1 MNWMARA
8 ALIAMIAG
16 GLTPGVAH
24 ADPAGDHCST
34 RSGCY
39 TGPGSRWCPG
49 DYVWPG
55 LVATGWD
62 LTTCHVYHEQCPPG
76 YVGGC
81 PDDIV
86 DGPAPP
92 GAAGHHQHSRAM
104 RGDPRNLLSQGMI
117 RPALPLRGVEDGTAD
132 VVLDARRR
140 CCRGGLAEFACH
152 QV

>member
-16 GLTPGVAH
+16 GLTHGVAH

-92 GAAGHHQHSRAM
+92 V
-104 RGDPRNLLSQGMI
+104 P
-117 RPALPLRGVEDGTAD
+117 PAIISTREQCEAILGIFCPKA
-132 VVLDARRR
+132 
-140 CCRGGLAEFACH
+140 
-152 QV
+152 